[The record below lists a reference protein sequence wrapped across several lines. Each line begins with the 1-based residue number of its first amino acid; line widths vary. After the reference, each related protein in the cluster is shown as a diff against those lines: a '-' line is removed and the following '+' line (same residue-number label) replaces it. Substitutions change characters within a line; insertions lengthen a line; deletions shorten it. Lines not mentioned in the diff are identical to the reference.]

1 MRAEIKPKVGYIA
14 FASNIAKSL
23 DFDTAVKIPTG
34 VCCHDY
40 ARLVYRNVRA
50 IYAKVEDSNRRE
62 SIVER
67 LRELIENC
75 IDGMAIWFFAASPI
89 NHSMSATYDSP
100 DHWWR
105 SPSCHDERPDRYW
118 SPTLSLL
125 NRTWNFGGS
134 DMDLIVESQFRC
146 FVTSPALSIVL
157 SISGLRHSKRHNYSS
172 ELCRNWRPITPILAL
187 IMMLNSFTLQ
197 IRYADY

>member
-34 VCCHDY
+34 VCCHSY
-40 ARLVYRNVRA
+40 ARLLVYRNVRA
-50 IYAKVEDSNRRE
+50 IYAKVEDSNRCE

-89 NHSMSATYDSP
+89 NHSMSATILLIIGD
-100 DHWWR
+100 DLHLAMTKDQIDTDR
-105 SPSCHDERPDRYW
+105 RRCHCWTEPEILEAAIWIW
-118 SPTLSLL
+118 SL
-125 NRTWNFGGS
+125 NR
-134 DMDLIVESQFRC
+134 
-146 FVTSPALSIVL
+146 
-157 SISGLRHSKRHNYSS
+157 SS
-172 ELCRNWRPITPILAL
+172 VV
-187 IMMLNSFTLQ
+187 S
-197 IRYADY
+197 